1 MKWVKVFDSPQIA
14 DLQFSDTNTLKIVI
28 GKKEICLA
36 KYNEQYFAVSNLCPH
51 QFESLSKGKIT
62 HYGEIVCPL
71 HFYRFNLRTGA
82 ECQNRTNELKT
93 FQVKVDQTGLFIY
106 C

>member
-36 KYNEQYFAVSNLCPH
+36 KYNKQYFAVSNLCPH
-51 QFESLSKGKIT
+51 QFESLS
-62 HYGEIVCPL
+62 
-71 HFYRFNLRTGA
+71 
-82 ECQNRTNELKT
+82 
-93 FQVKVDQTGLFIY
+93 
-106 C
+106 